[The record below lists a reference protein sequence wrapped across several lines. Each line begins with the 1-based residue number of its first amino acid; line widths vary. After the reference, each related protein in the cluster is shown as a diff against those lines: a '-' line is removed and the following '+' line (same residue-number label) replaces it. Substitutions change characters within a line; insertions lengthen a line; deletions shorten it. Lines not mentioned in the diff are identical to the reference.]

1 MDKHHRKYKTDTG
14 IENFILR
21 LKEYNPNIIYYSG
34 YKDSESKVKLKC
46 IKCENIFERYAS
58 CVRKK

>member
-34 YKDSESKVKLKC
+34 YKDSESKVKWC
-46 IKCENIFERYAS
+46 
-58 CVRKK
+58 